1 MRKMGLVCDLKID
14 YRIRLTNLKTKVY
27 VNY

>member
-1 MRKMGLVCDLKID
+1 MQKTGLVCDLKIEL
-14 YRIRLTNLKTKVY
+14 RIRLTNLKTKVY